1 MELLKFKTNV
11 QSSEQ
16 IEQVTPFLEKLP
28 GIENWKI
35 DVGTEENI
43 LSISGTNLN
52 PQKIENAVKKAG
64 YTAELLRVLG
74 IGGQGL

>member
-11 QSSEQ
+11 QSQQQ
-16 IEQVTPFLEKLP
+16 IEQVGPFLEKLQE
-28 GIENWKI
+28 IENWKI

-52 PQKIENAVKKAG
+52 PQEIENAVKMAG